1 MHVCHLFYHLFGATS
16 IWKRGIVQAPR
27 AGKAGRAAEW
37 RLYMIEFDNYLS
49 PGRKGYLVGIGGV
62 SMSSLAEVL
71 HSMGVIVRGSDMNN
85 SQNVKNLRKVGI
97 EVAIGHNAENIGD
110 DIEFV
115 VRTAAVHDEN
125 PEIAAAR
132 AKNIPVF
139 ERSQAWGAISKDYP
153 NALCISGTHGKT
165 TTTSMCTHI
174 MMAADRDPTVMIG
187 GTLPLLNAGHRVGH
201 GNTIIME
208 ACEYYNSFLS
218 FHPTVAVILNIEA
231 DHLDFFKDLKDV
243 QKSFRAFAER
253 TPRDGYVVANNDDG
267 NTLEALR
274 GIDRRIM
281 TFGLDSTADVY
292 AENIKF
298 IGANSKFDIM
308 YHGKLFTDI
317 ILHVPGMHNVKNAL
331 AATAAAICL
340 GIRPT
345 AVKYGLAGF
354 NGAGRRFE
362 FKGKYNGADV
372 YDDYAHHPGELK
384 ALLDTV
390 ESLDYERCILV
401 FQPHTY
407 SRTAALFNDF
417 IEQLRRPD
425 VLLLAEIFAARE
437 KNTIGI
443 SSEALAEQI
452 DGAVFYDTFTELERT
467 LKAVARPGDII
478 LTVGAG
484 DVYKIGE
491 DILK

>member
-1 MHVCHLFYHLFGATS
+1 MT
-16 IWKRGIVQAPR
+16 
-27 AGKAGRAAEW
+27 
-37 RLYMIEFDNYLS
+37 EFDNFLS
-49 PGRKGYLVGIGGV
+49 PGRRGHLIGIGGV

-71 HSMGVIVRGSDMNN
+71 WGMGIAISGSDMNRN
-85 SQNVKNLRKVGI
+85 KNVMGLTEKGI
-97 EVAIGHNAENIGD
+97 PVSIGHKAENITRE
-110 DIEFV
+110 IEFV
-115 VRTAAVHDEN
+115 VRTAAVHDDN
-125 PEIAAAR
+125 PEIIR
-132 AKNIPVF
+132 AHALGIPVF
-139 ERSQAWGAISKDYP
+139 ERTQAWGAISKDYS

-174 MMAADRDPTVMIG
+174 MMAADKDPTVMIG

-218 FHPTVAVILNIEA
+218 LHPTVAVILNVEA
-231 DHLDFFKDLKDV
+231 DHLDFFKDLQDV
-243 QKSFRAFAER
+243 QHSFREFALR
-253 TPRDGYVVANNDDG
+253 TPEDGYVVANLDDAS
-267 NTLEALR
+267 TMATIR
-274 GIDRRIM
+274 DIPRKIM
-281 TFGLDSTADVY
+281 TFGLSREADVY
-292 AENIKF
+292 AENIEF
-298 IGANSKFDIM
+298 LGANSHFDIM
-308 YHGKLFTDI
+308 FKGKHFTDVT
-317 ILHVPGMHNVKNAL
+317 LHVPGLHNVKNAL

-340 GIRPT
+340 GVRPN

-390 ESLDYERCILV
+390 EGLNYKRCILV

-407 SRTAALFNDF
+407 TRTAALFEDF
-417 IEQLRRPD
+417 VTQLKRPD

-443 SSEALAEQI
+443 SSAALAERVE
-452 DGAVFYDTFTELERT
+452 GAEFYPTFPELEEE
-467 LKAVARPGDII
+467 LKRKAQPGDII

-491 DILK
+491 NIVE

>member
-1 MHVCHLFYHLFGATS
+1 
-16 IWKRGIVQAPR
+16 
-27 AGKAGRAAEW
+27 
-37 RLYMIEFDNYLS
+37 MIDFDNFLS
-49 PGRKGYLVGIGGV
+49 PGRRGHLVGIGGV

-71 HSMGVIVRGSDMNN
+71 CGMGLSITGSDMNETP
-85 SQNVKNLRKVGI
+85 NVRNLREHGI
-97 EVAIGHNAENIGD
+97 TVISGHHGENITD
-110 DIEFV
+110 DVEFV
-115 VRTAAVHDEN
+115 VRTAAVHDDN
-125 PEIAAAR
+125 PEILAAR
-132 AKNIPVF
+132 EKGIPVF
-139 ERSQAWGAISKDYP
+139 ERTQAWGAISKDYA

-174 MMAADRDPTVMIG
+174 LMAADKDPTVMIG

-218 FHPTVAVILNIEA
+218 FHPTVAVVLNIEA
-231 DHLDFFKDLKDV
+231 DHLDFFKDLEDV
-243 QKSFRAFAER
+243 KHSFREFACR
-253 TPRDGYVVANNDDG
+253 TPEDGCIVANADDQ
-267 NTLEALR
+267 NTKDAVSGTGR
-274 GIDRRIM
+274 KIM
-281 TFGLDSTADVY
+281 TFGLSRNADVY
-292 AENIKF
+292 AENITYL
-298 IGANSKFDIM
+298 GANSHFNVM
-308 YHGKLFTDI
+308 YKGKKFTDVT
-317 ILHVPGMHNVKNAL
+317 LHVPGVHNVKNAL

-340 GIRPT
+340 GVRPN

-362 FKGKYNGADV
+362 FKGKFNGADV

-390 ESLDYERCILV
+390 EKLNYKRSILV

-407 SRTAALFNDF
+407 SRTAALFDDF
-417 IEQLRRPD
+417 VEQLKRPN

-437 KNTIGI
+437 QNTIGI
-443 SSEALAEQI
+443 SSAALAEKV
-452 DGAVFYDTFTELERT
+452 DGALFFPTFSELETALRRI
-467 LKAVARPGDII
+467 AQPGDII

-491 DILK
+491 NITK

>member
-1 MHVCHLFYHLFGATS
+1 MT
-16 IWKRGIVQAPR
+16 
-27 AGKAGRAAEW
+27 
-37 RLYMIEFDNYLS
+37 EFDNFLS
-49 PGRKGYLVGIGGV
+49 PGRRGHLIGIGGV
-62 SMSSLAEVL
+62 SMSSLADVL
-71 HSMGVIVRGSDMNN
+71 WGMGIAISGSDMNRN
-85 SQNVKNLRKVGI
+85 KNVVGLTEKGI
-97 EVAIGHNAENIGD
+97 PVSIGHKAENITRE
-110 DIEFV
+110 IEFV
-115 VRTAAVHDEN
+115 VRTAAVHDDN
-125 PEIAAAR
+125 PEIIR
-132 AKNIPVF
+132 AHALGIPVF
-139 ERSQAWGAISKDYP
+139 ERTQAWGAISKDYS

-174 MMAADRDPTVMIG
+174 MMAADKDPTVMIG

-218 FHPTVAVILNIEA
+218 LHPTVAVILNVEA
-231 DHLDFFKDLKDV
+231 DHLDFFKDLQDV
-243 QKSFRAFAER
+243 QHSFREFALR
-253 TPRDGYVVANNDDG
+253 TPEDGYVVANLDDAS
-267 NTLEALR
+267 TMATIR
-274 GIDRRIM
+274 DIPRKIM
-281 TFGLDSTADVY
+281 TFGLSREADVY
-292 AENIKF
+292 AENIEF
-298 IGANSKFDIM
+298 LGANSHFDIM
-308 YHGKLFTDI
+308 FKGKLFTDVT
-317 ILHVPGMHNVKNAL
+317 LHVPGLHNVKNAL

-340 GIRPT
+340 GVRPN

-390 ESLDYERCILV
+390 EGLNYKRCILV

-407 SRTAALFNDF
+407 TRTAALFEDF
-417 IEQLRRPD
+417 VTQLKRPD

-443 SSEALAEQI
+443 SSAALAERVE
-452 DGAVFYDTFTELERT
+452 GAEFYPTFPELEEA
-467 LKAVARPGDII
+467 LKRKARPGDII

-491 DILK
+491 NMVE